1 MQMQVLS
8 ARTIKIILFAAC
20 LHFSPFKAISQ
31 SPISDSCQSTGQLDM
46 RDVFHRLKKKPYFE
60 KKDENKNFQFAL
72 LPAGGYSSNTGLAIA
87 LGANAVFT
95 LKGAS
100 KESSAL
106 SSFTYTQ
113 YKQSILPFLVSIWT
127 KKDQFNIV
135 LDDRYINYPSFIYG
149 LSGKSNLNTDYT
161 VNFSWLKL
169 HQSVLTKLG
178 KNMYG
183 GIGLY
188 YDYFWNIK
196 EEKFPQTGA
205 GSGTGIEPSSAFE
218 YYTNQKVP
226 ADEETAFGP
235 AFKFLYDSRDNPVNA
250 KSGFYGSAMF
260 HPSFKSWGSD
270 DYWSSLVVDARKYVS
285 LSENKY
291 RVLAFWGYYWA
302 IFGSAPFLL
311 FPSTGWDEL
320 WNTGRGYSQGR
331 YRGANMLYFESEYR
345 FQITRNGLLGGVVFS
360 NIQHF
365 PNEMYTSYSNSN
377 AEQSES
383 VTAVGCGA
391 GLRIKFNK
399 CSRTNLAIDMGFGQ
413 NLPKPWFAINLGE
426 VF

>member
-1 MQMQVLS
+1 MQTQVLS
-8 ARTIKIILFAAC
+8 SRAIKIALFAVC
-20 LHFSPFKAISQ
+20 LHFSPFKALSQ
-31 SPISDSCQSTGQLDM
+31 SPISDSCQNSGQLDM
-46 RDVFHRLKKKPYFE
+46 RDIFQRLKKKPYFE
-60 KKDENKNFQFAL
+60 KKNEEKNFQFAL
-72 LPAGGYSSNTGLAIA
+72 LPAGGYSSNTGLAVA

-95 LKGAS
+95 LKGAT

-127 KKDQFNIV
+127 KKDRFNIV
-135 LDDRYINYPSFIYG
+135 LDYRYINYPSSIYG
-149 LSGKSNLNTDYT
+149 LSGKSNLDSGYT

-169 HQSVLTKLG
+169 HQSVLAKLG

-196 EEKFPQTGA
+196 EEKIPQAAA
-205 GSGTGIEPSSAFE
+205 GSNTRIGLGSAFE
-218 YYTNQKVP
+218 YYTNQKIP

-250 KSGFYGSAMF
+250 KNGFYGSAMF
-260 HPSFKSWGSD
+260 HPSFKTWGSD
-270 DYWSSLVVDARKYVS
+270 DNWSSLVVDARKYIP

-302 IFGSAPFLL
+302 NLGNAPFLL

-331 YRGANMLYFESEYR
+331 YRGETMLYFESEYR
-345 FQITRNGLLGGVVFS
+345 FQITRNGLLGGVLFS

-365 PNEMYTSYSNSN
+365 PNEIYSSYSQSNSL
-377 AEQSES
+377 QTES

-391 GLRIKFNK
+391 GIRVKFNK
-399 CSRTNLAIDMGFGQ
+399 CSRTNLAVDMGFGQ